1 MYKHL
6 GSFFRNRQFW
16 TIGLVFSINAIL
28 FAFWITRIPEVKSRL
43 ALSDGDLGLV
53 LFGMPAGALLAMLSI
68 SVFVG
73 RYGAVRVTLVSA
85 ACYIATMVLPL
96 LASSFW
102 MLAISLFFVGLFM
115 GAMDIAMN
123 AVASLLEKDY
133 DTAIMSTCHGFFSLG
148 GMIGAALGSLL
159 IAYSVDAVT
168 QMLAGMVTVSLLL
181 FFILKPIL
189 ETVRETHEETESHFA
204 LPGKAL
210 IGLAVVAFCSMQ
222 GEGGVADW
230 SAVYMEQVVQAA
242 DYTWGLAFTGFAL
255 SMTLVRF
262 AGDTVVARVGAR
274 KVILVASAGV
284 MLGLAMLL
292 PALAWLSI
300 AGFTVAGI
308 GYALL
313 VPIVFS
319 EAGKQPG
326 IHPSKG
332 IAAVATFGYLGFLI
346 GPVLI
351 GGIAEWYGLKSGFG
365 YLIVFTAIAVV
376 LYLAF
381 DRKKLPA

>member
-1 MYKHL
+1 M
-6 GSFFRNRQFW
+6 
-16 TIGLVFSINAIL
+16 
-28 FAFWITRIPEVKSRL
+28 KSRL
-43 ALSDGDLGLV
+43 MLSDGDLGLV
-53 LFGMPAGALLAMLSI
+53 LFGMPAGALIAMLSV
-68 SVFVG
+68 SVLIG
-73 RYGAVRVTLVSA
+73 RYGAVRITLTSA
-85 ACYIATMVLPL
+85 ALYIATMVLPL
-96 LASSFW
+96 LATSFW
-102 MLAISLFFVGLFM
+102 TLTISLFFVGLFM

-123 AVASLLEKDY
+123 AVASLLEKEN
-133 DTAIMSTCHGFFSLG
+133 DTSIMSTCHGFFSLG
-148 GMIGAALGSLL
+148 GMVGAAVGSVL
-159 IAYSVDAVT
+159 IALSVDAVV
-168 QMLAGMVTVSLLL
+168 QMLFGMLCVALLL
-181 FFILKPIL
+181 FFVLRPIL
-189 ETVRETHEETESHFA
+189 LTVTEVHEEAEHHFA

-284 MLGLAMLL
+284 VLGLAMLL
-292 PALAWLSI
+292 PASTWLSI
-300 AGFTVAGI
+300 VGFTVAGI

-313 VPIVFS
+313 IPIVFS

-326 IHPSKG
+326 VHPSKG
-332 IAAVATFGYLGFLI
+332 IAAVATLGYLGFLV

-351 GGIAEWYGLKSGFG
+351 GGIAEWYGLQTGFV
-365 YLIVFTAIAVV
+365 YLIGATVVAVV
-376 LYLAF
+376 LYLAL
-381 DRKKLPA
+381 DRAKMPA

>member
-1 MYKHL
+1 MK
-6 GSFFRNRQFW
+6 
-16 TIGLVFSINAIL
+16 T
-28 FAFWITRIPEVKSRL
+28 RL

-53 LFGMPAGALLAMLSI
+53 LFGMPAGALLAMLTISI
-68 SVFVG
+68 FVG
-73 RYGAVRVTLVSA
+73 RYGAVKVTLVSA

-96 LASSFW
+96 LATSFW

-123 AVASLLEKDY
+123 AVASLLEKEN

-148 GMIGAALGSLL
+148 GMIGAAVGSVL
-159 IAYSVDAVT
+159 IAFSVDAVT
-168 QMLAGMVTVSLLL
+168 QMLAGMVCVSLLL
-181 FFILKPIL
+181 FIVLKPIL
-189 ETVRETHEETESHFA
+189 DTVKEEPEEAESHFA

-210 IGLAVVAFCSMQ
+210 VGLAVVAFCSMQ

-230 SAVYMEQVVQAA
+230 SAVYMEQIVQAA

-274 KVILVASAGV
+274 KVILIASVGV
-284 MLGLAMLL
+284 VVGLAMLL
-292 PALAWLSI
+292 PALTWLSI

-351 GGIAEWYGLKSGFG
+351 GGIAEWYGLKTGFI
-365 YLIVFTAIAVV
+365 YLICFTAIAVV

-381 DRKKLPA
+381 DRKKMPA